1 MEEHQTRETGNR
13 ENEPEVRFVFAG
25 GDGIESA
32 FSFLGKK
39 VLELMEKEG
48 KKDCAP
54 RSISG

>member
-1 MEEHQTRETGNR
+1 MNKHQTRKADMR
-13 ENEPEVRFVFAG
+13 QDDPEVRFVFAG

-32 FSFLGKK
+32 FCFLGKK

>member
-1 MEEHQTRETGNR
+1 MEEHQTIKTDKRQND
-13 ENEPEVRFVFAG
+13 PEVRFIFAG
-25 GDGIESA
+25 GDGVESA
-32 FSFLGKK
+32 FCFLGKK

>member
-1 MEEHQTRETGNR
+1 MAKLQTKEANKKQ
-13 ENEPEVRFVFAG
+13 NDPEVRFVFAG

-32 FSFLGKK
+32 FCFLGKK